1 MGGVGDP
8 AAPGSGRTSSGNDG
22 TAGGRPRSGWARS
35 RASRRA
41 MPKFR
46 CECRWAC
53 ADPFVEK
60 VGRHTPQHWPGPSR
74 EENQGPCIPAGLRE
88 IDSYQ
93 RSASVFTGGWE
104 RVIECIPHGSRLQFG
119 ALNHG
124 RRTAINRGSVC
135 PQLPVNRTLH
145 ENHKAT
151 RMTRSGLR
159 LVHSAPSSQV
169 IGRATMLVATIDH
182 AVPIVRNVRTTAA
195 TDESVP
201 PYSGAKRLRPLSLC
215 GARRDGRSWSHPSDQ
230 ISLVLAV
237 PECHHSWGVL
247 PTLRTAAR

>member
-1 MGGVGDP
+1 MGMCRSF
-8 AAPGSGRTSSGNDG
+8 SGRRS
-22 TAGGRPRSGWARS
+22 AGI
-35 RASRRA
+35 
-41 MPKFR
+41 
-46 CECRWAC
+46 
-53 ADPFVEK
+53 
-60 VGRHTPQHWPGPSR
+60 RHNIAQDRQG
-74 EENQGPCIPAGLRE
+74 EESQGPCISAGLRE

-93 RSASVFTGGWE
+93 RSASVPSAHGWE
-104 RVIECIPHGSRLQFG
+104 RVIEFMPHGSRLQFG

-135 PQLPVNRTLH
+135 PQLPANRTLH

-195 TDESVP
+195 TDESVL
-201 PYSGAKRLRPLSLC
+201 PYSGAKRLRLLSLY

-237 PECHHSWGVL
+237 PESTTVECLADAKDGREVSV
-247 PTLRTAAR
+247 R